1 MKNWK
6 VILAL
11 ALPSLLAFASSTLT
25 GTINLIM
32 IGKMGAIAIGAVGV
46 SNIIMYN
53 AWALCSGFGHTINYL
68 VAQNHGSGEMKKGVE
83 RTYVALY
90 NGVILGVL
98 LVIAG
103 ILAPE
108 AILHLTGGSSE
119 LIAAGVPYLRIR
131 LFALSMGIISF
142 ILQGFMRGVGDT
154 RTPMILSLSSNVAMI
169 FFTYTLT
176 YGHWGFPELGLSGAA
191 WGIFFGD
198 VIALAGSIY
207 VYFFRMN
214 PEFATRV
221 RAKFNKLEVK
231 LILTESGK
239 LGIQEFAMSLA
250 MLVFTAFV
258 ARISDQALAANEV
271 ALNVMSLGFMPA
283 FAFGS
288 TATILVGREIGRGNP
303 LQARRFGTETAI
315 IGTIMLLILGT
326 VEFIFADK
334 IAMIYN
340 ASDSGVF
347 ELAADLIKISAFLQL
362 FDGLFNMYG
371 GCLRGLGDTS
381 FLVKASFGLSWL
393 IFVPLAYLLTFVFDM
408 HSVGA
413 WIGLY
418 TFITLYGIA
427 VTIRF
432 YRTDWQ
438 SVSVKQVAVGPGE

>member
-1 MKNWK
+1 MKNWRI
-6 VILAL
+6 ILAL
-11 ALPSLLAFASSTLT
+11 ALPSLLAFATSTLT

-32 IGKMGAIAIGAVGV
+32 IGQMGAIAIGAVGV
-46 SNIIMYN
+46 VNIIMYN

-90 NGVILGVL
+90 NGIILSIIL
-98 LVIAG
+98 ILVG
-103 ILAPE
+103 LFAPE

-119 LIAAGVPYLRIR
+119 LIAAGVPYLKIR
-131 LFALSMGIISF
+131 LFALSLGIISF

-154 RTPMILSLSSNVAMI
+154 KTPMVLSIASNVVMI

-176 YGHWGFPELGLSGAA
+176 YGNWGFPEIGLPGAA
-191 WGIFFGD
+191 WGVLIGEA
-198 VIALAGSIY
+198 IAFLGSAY
-207 VYFFRMN
+207 VYFVRMN
-214 PEFATRV
+214 PQFSTRV
-221 RAKFNKLEVK
+221 RAKFQKLEVK
-231 LILTESGK
+231 LILAESGK

-258 ARISDQALAANEV
+258 ARVSDQALAANEV

-303 LQARRFGTETAI
+303 LQARRYGTETAI

-326 VEFIFADK
+326 AEYFLADK
-334 IAMIYN
+334 IALIYN
-340 ASDSGVF
+340 ANDPGVF
-347 ELAADLIKISAFLQL
+347 KLAADLIKISAFLQL
-362 FDGLFNMYG
+362 FDGLFNIYG
-371 GCLRGLGDTS
+371 GCLRGLGDTG
-381 FLVKASFGLSWL
+381 FLVKASFSLSWL
-393 IFVPLAYLLTFVFDM
+393 VFVPLAYLLTFVFDM

-418 TFITLYGIA
+418 AFITLYGIA
-427 VTIRF
+427 VTVRF

-438 SVSVKQVAVGPGE
+438 NVSVKQSGV